1 MNISMAHSR
10 AIGTAKFAILAIII
24 ITFMA
29 TQQLR
34 GVESI
39 RLVPSDAG
47 GCQRGLDLGKA
58 ESAPVVPDSETL
70 SVAQGS
76 SSMAAR
82 SGSWKLQ
89 IQSLAKK
96 APPPPSGNP
105 THNG

>member
-58 ESAPVVPDSETL
+58 ESAPVSPDSETL
-70 SVAQGS
+70 LVAQGS
-76 SSMAAR
+76 SSMAAHL
-82 SGSWKLQ
+82 KLH
-89 IQSLAKK
+89 IQNLVKK